1 MFGIL
6 FLFRASSL
14 RSKRFR
20 GFWEQR
26 KSEERDLRRF
36 ARKRKSNH
44 SYSEEIVR
52 TEIRL
57 ALCKLFG
64 ALHRIGFE
72 VSNGSL
78 TEKRKVTM
86 S

>member
-20 GFWEQR
+20 GFGEQR
-26 KSEERDLRRF
+26 KSEEQDLRRF

-44 SYSEEIVR
+44 SYSEKIVR
-52 TEIRL
+52 TEIWL
-57 ALCKLFG
+57 APYKLFG
-64 ALHRIGFE
+64 ALQDWLWSF
-72 VSNGSL
+72 
-78 TEKRKVTM
+78 
-86 S
+86 